1 MTLDIDPGE
10 LIWMAPSDIPGGGVT
25 EGVDV
30 EVGGMG
36 EAVKVDVALGVT
48 AAAVC
53 AADVAWMERAVR

>member
-1 MTLDIDPGE
+1 
-10 LIWMAPSDIPGGGVT
+10 MAPSDIPGGGVT